1 MTRKSTMFHIDELH
15 PNLECEACD
24 DYDHCLPRWED
35 DGGGTARLP
44 LLARAFE
51 QGTGRDHQHL
61 DKPPVGARR
70 FDPVRGRD
78 GGRRGGARRMVRP
91 SRLTSCDIEAEV
103 LVSLARKGYEWSGTL
118 RGQLKSP

>member
-1 MTRKSTMFHIDELH
+1 MTRRNTMFDIDELH

-51 QGTGRDHQHL
+51 EGIERDHVHP
-61 DKPPVGARR
+61 DKPPAGERRYDPGRGSDGGQRGGGAPDGSPFQAHEPRY
-70 FDPVRGRD
+70 RGR
-78 GGRRGGARRMVRP
+78 GPG
-91 SRLTSCDIEAEV
+91 E
-103 LVSLARKGYEWSGTL
+103 SG
-118 RGQLKSP
+118 K